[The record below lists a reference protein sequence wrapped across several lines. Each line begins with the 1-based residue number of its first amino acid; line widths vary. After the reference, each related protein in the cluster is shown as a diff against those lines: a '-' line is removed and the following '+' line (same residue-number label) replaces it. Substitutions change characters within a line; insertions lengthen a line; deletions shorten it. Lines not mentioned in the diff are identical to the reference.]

1 MSLTLSTY
9 VLTIGF
15 DDSSLNFLMNWWDDK
30 ADTWCYFELI
40 FSLYEIG
47 LSALIIAGISIAS
60 VMLLGVGI
68 FVWYFFFYF

>member
-15 DDSSLNFLMNWWDDK
+15 DDSSLNFLMKWWDDK
-30 ADTWCYFELI
+30 ANTWCYFEPI
-40 FSLYEIG
+40 FSLYETG

-68 FVWYFFFYF
+68 FVWYFFFF